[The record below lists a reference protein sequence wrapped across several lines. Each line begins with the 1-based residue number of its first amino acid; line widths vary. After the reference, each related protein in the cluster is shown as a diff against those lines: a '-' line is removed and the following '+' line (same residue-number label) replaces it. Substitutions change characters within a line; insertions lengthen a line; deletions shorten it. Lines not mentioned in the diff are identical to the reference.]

1 MKNATIKNTA
11 AEPPPANASEFESL
25 LRSAMDELMVR
36 TRTHQDAWNF
46 GQEEQWFL
54 DQGSAELSFTFPDVV
69 VSAPAQIIGTWQQDT
84 GIWTWAWAD
93 PTVPAPL
100 QEDSYRLREYGE
112 HHGFQ
117 HLLTESWQA
126 EESHCWYMTA
136 LACWLCDAKGAY
148 RGVAGN
154 TCTFITFREVS
165 KNSVPELLTDLM
177 EDDICSPV
185 GERLQAFLNS
195 SAEEFKRCSA
205 FPEEQRKAC
214 CRYLSKGALEGI
226 DQAELIHHLGL
237 ASPSVLDLAGYC
249 PDSAQNVMD
258 ILKTISDEEIE
269 LYAEE
274 SRPLEPES

>member
-1 MKNATIKNTA
+1 
-11 AEPPPANASEFESL
+11 
-25 LRSAMDELMVR
+25 MDELMLK
-36 TRTHQDAWNF
+36 TRAHQDAWNF
-46 GQEEQWFL
+46 GQEDQWYL
-54 DQGSAELSFTFPDVV
+54 DQGLAELSFTFPDVV

-84 GIWTWAWAD
+84 GVWTWAWAD
-93 PTVPAPL
+93 PTLPAAL

-117 HLLTESWQA
+117 HLLTEFWQA

-154 TCTFITFREVS
+154 TCTFMTFRDVVR
-165 KNSVPELLTDLM
+165 NSLPELLSDSSEGDFGGPANETL
-177 EDDICSPV
+177 E
-185 GERLQAFLNS
+185 AFLSS
-195 SAEEFKRCSA
+195 SAEEFKRCSE

-226 DQAELIHHLGL
+226 EQAELIHHLGL
-237 ASPSVLDLAGYC
+237 ASPSVLDLAGYS

-269 LYAEE
+269 QYGPE
-274 SRPLEPES
+274 SRQPEPES